1 MGKYRNHDLFLGI
14 LCKPFCYAVTL
25 FFFSH
30 KMHVFFLQKQ
40 ELFFL
45 FQVVSTCFVGTNMFN
60 IPLQVPPYLILYTVK
75 SY

>member
-30 KMHVFFLQKQ
+30 KTH
-40 ELFFL
+40 LFF
-45 FQVVSTCFVGTNMFN
+45 FRNKNYSFFF
-60 IPLQVPPYLILYTVK
+60 K
-75 SY
+75 